1 MATPG
6 QLIGS
11 GRTADVFDLGDGSV
25 LRRYRQDRDV
35 ADEARVMSAAADAGI
50 PVPHVLRAQGRDL
63 VLEFLPGSTLLAQLL
78 EGVRS
83 ADEVADILVEL
94 IRLVGATPAARVLQ
108 GAPDGL
114 VLVHHDLHP
123 DNVMVTARGPVL
135 IDWDG
140 ARAGSEGED
149 LAHLIVLLAGA
160 VSDPAADPAVARVAG
175 LLALA
180 VLARCSPPR
189 DALLAEAAAERESIP
204 GFTASTALELA
215 RRWVRGITLTHRL

>member
-1 MATPG
+1 MGGVTEPG
-6 QLIGS
+6 PLIGS
-11 GRTADVFDLGDGSV
+11 GRTADVFDLCDGSV

-50 PVPHVLRAQGRDL
+50 PVPRVLRAQGRDL
-63 VLEFLPGSTLLAQLL
+63 ILEFLPGSTLLAQLL

-140 ARAGSEGED
+140 ARAGSDGED
-149 LAHLIVLLAGA
+149 LAHLLVLLAGA
-160 VSDPAADPAVARVAG
+160 VSDPETDPALVIVAEK
-175 LLALA
+175 LAHA
-180 VLARCSPPR
+180 TLARCVAPR
-189 DALLAEAAAERESIP
+189 DELVASAAAERGSIP
-204 GFTASTALELA
+204 GFRASSAL
-215 RRWVRGITLTHRL
+215 VLTRQWIDS